1 MVTNFILLG
10 KINNSTDFN
19 SIQAAQHIA
28 ELQRL

>member
-10 KINNSTDFN
+10 KINNPTDFN